1 MKTRPKKIYRFMD
14 SKHVPLFIVLTISMI
29 FTAAALT
36 PEKGPQQS
44 WWRRSKPAE
53 PMQVISTMVNEAG
66 IALEIVVERG
76 RAHNHPLMAIWVEDL
91 EGNYIQTLYVAQSI
105 AKGVY
110 LHGDAS
116 TGRWMPGPIRRP
128 AALPY
133 WGHQRGI
140 QAEDGLYMP
149 SQQSPM
155 ADAVT
160 GPTPKG
166 NFSLQTQTPKPDFH
180 KFKILLEINQPWD
193 WNQHWYNN
201 KFPGD
206 REYMTSAQPAL
217 VYEAMVDLSLE
228 YEVFEMRPIG
238 HSHWS
243 GKTGILYT
251 DLSTL
256 TTALNI
262 LNRAFVR
269 VLEKN

>member
-1 MKTRPKKIYRFMD
+1 MKTSLTNKDRSMATRYLLM
-14 SKHVPLFIVLTISMI
+14 LIVIVFSLV
-29 FTAAALT
+29 FTAPAIAF
-36 PEKGPQQS
+36 ESDPQQR
-44 WWRRSKPAE
+44 WWRGSKQPE

-66 IALEIVVERG
+66 LLLEIVVERG
-76 RAHNHPLMAIWVEDL
+76 SAHNHPLMAIWMEDL
-91 EGNYIQTLYVAQSI
+91 EGNYIQTLYVAESI

-116 TGRWMPGPIRRP
+116 TGRWLPGPVRRP

-133 WGHQRGI
+133 WGHKRGI

-166 NFSLQTQTPKPDFH
+166 NFSLQTKTPQTGLG
-180 KFKILLEINQPWD
+180 KFRILLEINQPWD

-228 YEVFEMRPIG
+228 NEVFEMNPIG

-243 GKTGILYT
+243 GKTGTLYT

-256 TTALNI
+256 TTAFNI
-262 LNRAFVR
+262 VNRVYVR
-269 VLEKN
+269 VLENN